1 MGERS
6 AKCLILQPLEQ
17 GDNPQGKSNP
27 DTLSQTSPLGTWELS
42 YLVYK
47 MSGCR
52 GSEPQQ
58 VHQNTG
64 EHSETWVE
72 FSRVEPSNLHLQKA
86 SLEMMILSGSQET
99 QPVNYR
105 INKAASPITD
115 RE

>member
-1 MGERS
+1 MTLMGERS

-27 DTLSQTSPLGTWELS
+27 ATLSQTSPLGTWELS

-47 MSGCR
+47 MSGCH

-64 EHSETWVE
+64 EHSETQVE
-72 FSRVEPSNLHLQKA
+72 FLRVEPSNLHLQKA
-86 SLEMMILSGSQET
+86 SLGDDDTVRVS
-99 QPVNYR
+99 
-105 INKAASPITD
+105 INTACQLQDK
-115 RE
+115 